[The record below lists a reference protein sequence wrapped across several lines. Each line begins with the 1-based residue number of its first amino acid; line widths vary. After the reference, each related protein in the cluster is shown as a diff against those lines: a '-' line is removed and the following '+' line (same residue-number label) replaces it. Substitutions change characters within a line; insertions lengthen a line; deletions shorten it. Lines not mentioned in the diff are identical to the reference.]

1 VAEAQRTLREEI
13 VRLGQVFSFRIL
25 VSLIGLAIALAMP
38 ALLGSNQYNMV
49 LATTVLLYG
58 VMATAWN
65 IIGGMGG
72 QLDLAAGAYLGLGAF
87 TSGTLL
93 LRWDISP
100 WLGMILGGLVAAAFA
115 SLVGYPLFRFGV
127 TEVWYALSSAALV
140 EVLKV
145 VFLMWEEV
153 GGPVEK
159 YLPVYAWSF
168 YHMRFSSY
176 VPYYY
181 IMLAMLLIALFLNYR
196 IRNSKLGYYLLA
208 LGENEGA
215 AEMLGVDAQT
225 CKLKAL
231 RIYAFLLGATGA
243 VYACIYGFIHASF
256 FSSPQSTEVAILGIV
271 GGMGITYGPLMAAM
285 ILVSMRELLRA
296 NFGAEFEG
304 LYLAVYAVILILMAL
319 FRPKGIATL
328 FQEGYDKVVS
338 SLGKEKDVV
347 PADASG
353 R

>member
-1 VAEAQRTLREEI
+1 VGLR
-13 VRLGQVFSFRIL
+13 QVFTFRTVALL
-25 VSLIGLAIALAMP
+25 VLLALALAVP
-38 ALLGSNQYNMV
+38 ALLGSSQYNMV

-87 TSGTLL
+87 TSATLL
-93 LRWDISP
+93 LRWNISP
-100 WLGMILGGLVAAAFA
+100 WIGMFAGGLVAASFA
-115 SLVGYPLFRFGV
+115 ASVGYPLFRFGV

-140 EVLKV
+140 EVLRV
-145 VFLMWEEV
+145 AFLMWEAV

-159 YLPVYAWSF
+159 YLPFHDWSL
-168 YHMRFSSY
+168 YHMRFGSY
-176 VPYYY
+176 IPYYY
-181 IMLAMLLIALFLNYR
+181 IMLAILLLALFLNHR
-196 IRNSKLGYYLLA
+196 IRNSQLGYYLLA
-208 LGENEGA
+208 LGENENA
-215 AEMLGVDAQT
+215 AEMLGVDARA

-231 RIYAFLLGATGA
+231 MIYAFLLGATGA
-243 VYACIYGFIHASF
+243 VYACLYGFIHASF

-271 GGMGITYGPLMAAM
+271 GGMGITYGPLMAAV

-304 LYLAVYAVILILMAL
+304 LYLAVYSVILILMAL

-328 FQEGYDKVVS
+328 FQDAYDKIIS
-338 SLGKEKDVV
+338 SLAKDKDVV